1 MKSLLKLKKYFVRYK
16 TTIYL
21 GFLFIFLSNITSVF
35 VPLFIRDGI
44 DELRREV
51 SQPALIK
58 YALLIVGV
66 TFISGVFRF
75 LIRQTIIVTSRK
87 IEFDL
92 RNDFWEHLQKLSLR
106 YYQNTKTGDIMAHA
120 TNDINAVRNFV
131 GPAVM
136 YSFDTFTLFVFT
148 LALMFSINI
157 KLSLLSLLPF
167 PILSVF
173 VYYFGKK
180 IHLLFTKIQEHFS
193 ILTAKAQENLNGIR
207 IIKAYVREDSE
218 INHFRKLSYEYF
230 KKNLNKIKVDSLFH
244 PVLFLT
250 IGSSIIIIMW
260 FGGMKVIENELTLG
274 ELTAFILYMGYL
286 IWPAIAFGWIT
297 NLTQQAAASQ
307 KRLNAIFA
315 IEPEIK
321 DTDETNYDITNL
333 NGEIELRNVSFRYRE
348 NLPFVLK
355 NINLKIPVGKTYAI
369 IGHTGCGKTTLV
381 NLILRFYDVSE
392 GEILIDGQNIKTIPL
407 KVLRENI
414 SFVPQETFLF
424 SDTLKNNI
432 AYGLN
437 RSLSEEE
444 INQKINEAIR
454 IAHLTPDIES
464 FPQGIDTI
472 IGERGITL
480 SGGQKQRT
488 SIARAVA
495 KSGKILI
502 LDDCLSAVDTNT
514 EEIILNNLKKFMEG
528 RTSLIISHR
537 ISTIKDA
544 DQIIV
549 LENGVIAEQ
558 GTHEELVELEGIYA
572 RIYQK
577 QLLEKE
583 LEEI

>member
-1 MKSLLKLKKYFVRYK
+1 MRSLFKLKKYFARYK
-16 TTIYL
+16 SKIYL
-21 GFLFIFLSNITSVF
+21 GFLFIFLSNITSVY
-35 VPLFIRDGI
+35 VPLLIRDGI
-44 DELRREV
+44 DELRQKL
-51 SQPALIK
+51 SSPALLK

-66 TFISGVFRF
+66 TFVSGVFRF

-92 RNDFWEHLQKLSLR
+92 RNDLWAHLQKLSLR
-106 YYQNTKTGDIMAHA
+106 FYQNTKTGDIMAHA
-120 TNDINAVRNFV
+120 TNDINAVRNFI

-136 YSFDTFTLFVFT
+136 YSVDTFTLFIFT
-148 LALMFSINI
+148 LALMISIDL

-167 PILSVF
+167 PLMSIF

-180 IHLLFTKIQEHFS
+180 IHILFTKIQEHFS
-193 ILTAKAQENLNGIR
+193 VLTSKAQENLSGIR
-207 IIKAYVREDSE
+207 IIKAYVREESE

-230 KKNLNKIKVDSLFH
+230 KKNLNKIKIDSLFH
-244 PVLFLT
+244 PVLFLV
-250 IGSSIIIIMW
+250 IGSSIILIMW
-260 FGGMKVIENELTLG
+260 YGGLKVIDGELTLG
-274 ELTAFILYMGYL
+274 ELTAFVLYMGYL

-307 KRLNAIFA
+307 KRLNALFA

-321 DTDETNYDITNL
+321 DSERTNYSIKSL
-333 NGEIELRNVSFRYRE
+333 KGEIEFRNVSFRYRE
-348 NLPFVLK
+348 NLPFVLR
-355 NINLKIPVGKTYAI
+355 NINLKIPAGSTYAI

-381 NLILRFYDVSE
+381 NLILRFYDVTD
-392 GEILIDGQNIKTIPL
+392 GEVLIDGNDVRTIPL
-407 KVLRENI
+407 RVLRDET
-414 SFVPQETFLF
+414 SYVPQETFLF

-432 AYGLN
+432 AYGLID
-437 RSLSEEE
+437 LPEEL
-444 INQKINEAIR
+444 INKRVEEAVR
-454 IAHLTPDIES
+454 IAHLTPDIETL
-464 FPQGIDTI
+464 PDGLETI

-495 KSGKILI
+495 KGGKILI

-514 EEIILNNLKKFMEG
+514 EEMILKNLKEFMKG
-528 RTSLIISHR
+528 RTSIIISHR
-537 ISTIKDA
+537 ISTVKDA

-549 LENGVIAEQ
+549 IDNGTIAEQ
-558 GTHEELVELEGIYA
+558 GTHEELIELNVIYA

>member
-1 MKSLLKLKKYFVRYK
+1 MKSLIKLKKYFVRYK
-16 TTIYL
+16 NKIYL
-21 GFLFIFLSNITSVF
+21 GFLFIFLSNITSVY
-35 VPLFIRDGI
+35 VPLIIRDGI
-44 DELRREV
+44 DDLRQQL
-51 SQPALIK
+51 SSPALLK

-66 TFISGVFRF
+66 TFISGFFRF

-92 RNDFWEHLQKLSLR
+92 RNDLWAHLQNLSLR
-106 YYQNTKTGDIMAHA
+106 FYQNTKTGDIMAHA

-136 YSFDTFTLFVFT
+136 YSIDTFTLFVFT
-148 LALMFSINI
+148 LALMISIDL

-167 PILSVF
+167 PLMSFF

-193 ILTAKAQENLNGIR
+193 LLTSKAQENLAGIR
-207 IIKAYVREDSE
+207 IIKAYVREETE

-244 PVLFLT
+244 PVLFLV
-250 IGSSIIIIMW
+250 IGTSIILIMW
-260 FGGMKVIENELTLG
+260 YGGLKVIDGELTLG
-274 ELTAFILYMGYL
+274 ELTAFVLYMGYL

-297 NLTQQAAASQ
+297 NLTQQASASQ
-307 KRLNAIFA
+307 KRLNALFA

-321 DTDETNYDITNL
+321 ETAQTNYSIQHL
-333 NGEIELRNVSFRYRE
+333 KGEIEFRNVSFRYRD

-355 NINLKIPVGKTYAI
+355 NINLKIPAGSTYAI
-369 IGHTGCGKTTLV
+369 IGQTGCGKTTLI
-381 NLILRFYDVSE
+381 NLILRFYDVTD
-392 GEILIDGQNIKTIPL
+392 GEILIDGNNVKKIPL
-407 KVLRENI
+407 KVLRSET
-414 SFVPQETFLF
+414 SYVPQETFLF

-432 AYGLN
+432 AYGLVD
-437 RSLSEEE
+437 LPEDL
-444 INQKINEAIR
+444 INQRVNEALR

-464 FPQGIDTI
+464 FPNGLETI

-495 KSGKILI
+495 KGGKILI

-514 EEIILNNLKKFMEG
+514 EEIILNNLKEFMKG
-528 RTSLIISHR
+528 RTSIIISHR
-537 ISTIKDA
+537 ISTVKDA

-549 LENGVIAEQ
+549 IDNGTIAEQ
-558 GTHEELVELEGIYA
+558 GTHEELLELEGIYA

>member
-1 MKSLLKLKKYFVRYK
+1 MKSLFKLKKYFIRYK

-21 GFLFIFLSNITSVF
+21 GFAFIFLSNITSVY

-44 DELRREV
+44 DELRKHI
-51 SQPALIK
+51 SSPALIK
-58 YALLIVGV
+58 YALLIVSV

-92 RNDFWEHLQKLSLR
+92 RNDFWAHLQKLSLR
-106 YYQNTKTGDIMAHA
+106 YFQNTKTGDIMAHA

-148 LALMFSINI
+148 LIIMFSIDVE
-157 KLSLLSLLPF
+157 LSLLSLFPF
-167 PILSVF
+167 PILSFF

-180 IHLLFTKIQEHFS
+180 IHILFTKIQEHFS
-193 ILTAKAQENLNGIR
+193 VLTAKVQENLNGIR
-207 IIKAYVREDSE
+207 IIKAYVREESE
-218 INHFRKLSYEYF
+218 INHFRNLSYEYF
-230 KKNLNKIKVDSLFH
+230 RKNLNKIKVDSLFH

-260 FGGMKVIENELTLG
+260 FGGMKVINNQLSLG

-315 IEPEIK
+315 IEPEIR
-321 DTDETNYDITNL
+321 DTHLTNYEIKRL
-333 NGEIELRNVSFRYRE
+333 KGEIEFKNVSFKYRDK
-348 NLPFVLK
+348 LPFVLK
-355 NINLKIPVGKTYAI
+355 NINLKIPVGATYAL

-381 NLILRFYDVSE
+381 NLILRFYDATE
-392 GEILIDGQNIKTIPL
+392 GEILIDGYNIKTIPL
-407 KVLRENI
+407 KVLREGI

-437 RSLSEEE
+437 EFTSEKDF
-444 INQKINEAIR
+444 NNRINEAVK
-454 IAHLTPDIES
+454 IAHLIPDIES
-464 FPQGIDTI
+464 FPQGIETI

-488 SIARAVA
+488 SIARAIA
-495 KSGKILI
+495 KGGKILI

-514 EEIILNNLKKFMEG
+514 EEIILHNLKNFMKG
-528 RTSLIISHR
+528 KTSLIISHR

-549 LENGVIAEQ
+549 IDGGTIAEQ
-558 GTHEELVELEGIYA
+558 GTHEELIALNGIYA

>member
-1 MKSLLKLKKYFVRYK
+1 MKSLIKLKKYFVRYK
-16 TTIYL
+16 NKIYL
-21 GFLFIFLSNITSVF
+21 GFLFIFLSNITSVY
-35 VPLFIRDGI
+35 VPLIIRDGI
-44 DELRREV
+44 DDLRQQL
-51 SQPALIK
+51 SSPALLK

-66 TFISGVFRF
+66 TFISGFFRF

-92 RNDFWEHLQKLSLR
+92 RNDLWAHLQNLSLR
-106 YYQNTKTGDIMAHA
+106 FYQNTKTGDIMAHA

-136 YSFDTFTLFVFT
+136 YSIDTFTLFVFT
-148 LALMFSINI
+148 LALMISIDL

-167 PILSVF
+167 PLMSFF

-193 ILTAKAQENLNGIR
+193 LLTSKAQENLAGIR
-207 IIKAYVREDSE
+207 IIKAYVREETE

-244 PVLFLT
+244 PVLFLV
-250 IGSSIIIIMW
+250 IGTSIILIMW
-260 FGGMKVIENELTLG
+260 YGGLKVIDGELTLG
-274 ELTAFILYMGYL
+274 ELTAFVLYMGYL

-297 NLTQQAAASQ
+297 NLTQQASASQ
-307 KRLNAIFA
+307 KRLNALFA

-321 DTDETNYDITNL
+321 ETAQTNYSIQHL
-333 NGEIELRNVSFRYRE
+333 KGEIEFRNVSFRYRD

-355 NINLKIPVGKTYAI
+355 NINLKIPAGSTYAI
-369 IGHTGCGKTTLV
+369 IGQTGCGKTTLI
-381 NLILRFYDVSE
+381 NLILRFYDVTD
-392 GEILIDGQNIKTIPL
+392 GEILIDGNNFKKIPL
-407 KVLRENI
+407 KVLRSET
-414 SFVPQETFLF
+414 SYVPQETFLF

-432 AYGLN
+432 AYGLVD
-437 RSLSEEE
+437 LPEDL
-444 INQKINEAIR
+444 INQRVNEALR

-464 FPQGIDTI
+464 FPNGLETI

-495 KSGKILI
+495 KGGKILI

-514 EEIILNNLKKFMEG
+514 EEIILNNLKEFMKG
-528 RTSLIISHR
+528 RTSIIISHR
-537 ISTIKDA
+537 ISTVKDA

-549 LENGVIAEQ
+549 IDNGTIAEQ
-558 GTHEELVELEGIYA
+558 GTHEELLELEGIYA

>member
-1 MKSLLKLKKYFVRYK
+1 MKSLIKLKKYFVRYK
-16 TTIYL
+16 NKIYL
-21 GFLFIFLSNITSVF
+21 GFLFIFLSNITSVY
-35 VPLFIRDGI
+35 VPLIIRDGI
-44 DELRREV
+44 DDLRQQL
-51 SQPALIK
+51 SSPALLK

-66 TFISGVFRF
+66 TFISGFFRF

-92 RNDFWEHLQKLSLR
+92 RNDLWAHLQNLSLR
-106 YYQNTKTGDIMAHA
+106 FYQNTKTGDIMAHA

-136 YSFDTFTLFVFT
+136 YSIDTFTLFVFT
-148 LALMFSINI
+148 LALMISIDL

-167 PILSVF
+167 PLMSFF

-193 ILTAKAQENLNGIR
+193 LLTSKAQENLAGIR
-207 IIKAYVREDSE
+207 IIKAYVREETE

-244 PVLFLT
+244 PVLFLV
-250 IGSSIIIIMW
+250 IGTSIILIMW
-260 FGGMKVIENELTLG
+260 YGGLKVIDGELTLG
-274 ELTAFILYMGYL
+274 ELTAFVLYMGYL

-297 NLTQQAAASQ
+297 NLTQQASASQ
-307 KRLNAIFA
+307 KRLNALFA

-321 DTDETNYDITNL
+321 ETAQTNYSFQHL
-333 NGEIELRNVSFRYRE
+333 KGEIEFRNVSFRYRD

-355 NINLKIPVGKTYAI
+355 NINLKIPAGSTYAI
-369 IGHTGCGKTTLV
+369 IGQTGCGKTTLI
-381 NLILRFYDVSE
+381 NLILRFYDVTD
-392 GEILIDGQNIKTIPL
+392 GEILIDGNNVKKIPL
-407 KVLRENI
+407 KVLRSET
-414 SFVPQETFLF
+414 SYVPQETFLF

-432 AYGLN
+432 AYGLVD
-437 RSLSEEE
+437 LPEDL
-444 INQKINEAIR
+444 INQRVNEALR

-464 FPQGIDTI
+464 FPNGLETI

-495 KSGKILI
+495 KGGKILI

-514 EEIILNNLKKFMEG
+514 EEIILNNLKEFMKG
-528 RTSLIISHR
+528 RTSIIISHR
-537 ISTIKDA
+537 ISTVKDA

-549 LENGVIAEQ
+549 IDNGTIAEQ
-558 GTHEELVELEGIYA
+558 GTHEELLELEGIYA

>member
-1 MKSLLKLKKYFVRYK
+1 MKSLLTLKKYFTRYK
-16 TTIYL
+16 TTIFL
-21 GFLFIFLSNITSVF
+21 GFVFIFLSNITSVF

-44 DELRREV
+44 DELRRQI
-51 SQPALIK
+51 SKPALLK
-58 YALLIVGV
+58 YAFLIVGV
-66 TFISGVFRF
+66 TLISGVFRF

-92 RNDFWEHLQKLSLR
+92 RNDFWSHLQKLSLR
-106 YYQNTKTGDIMAHA
+106 YFQNTKTGDIMAHA
-120 TNDINAVRNFV
+120 SNDINAVRNFI

-136 YSFDTFTLFVFT
+136 YSFDTLTLFIFTLV
-148 LALMFSINI
+148 LMFSIDVQ
-157 KLSLLSLLPF
+157 LSLLSLIPF
-167 PILSVF
+167 PILSIF

-180 IHLLFTKIQEHFS
+180 IHFLFTKIQEHFS
-193 ILTAKAQENLNGIR
+193 ILTARAQENLNGIR
-207 IIKAYVREDSE
+207 IIKAYVREESE
-218 INHFRKLSYEYF
+218 INHFKKLSYDYF
-230 KKNLNKIKVDSLFH
+230 KKNLSKIKIDSLFH
-244 PVLFLT
+244 PTLFLT
-250 IGSSIIIIMW
+250 IGSSMIIIMW
-260 FGGMKVIENELTLG
+260 FGGLKVINNKLTLG

-321 DTDETNYDITNL
+321 DTSLTNYEIKNII
-333 NGEIELRNVSFRYRE
+333 GEIEFKNVSFRYRK

-355 NINLKIPVGKTYAI
+355 NINLKIPAGSTYAI

-381 NLILRFYDVSE
+381 NLIVRFYDVTE
-392 GEILIDGQNIKTIPL
+392 GELLIDGNDIKTIPL
-407 KVLRENI
+407 KLLREEI
-414 SFVPQETFLF
+414 SVVPQETFLF

-437 RSLSEEE
+437 NFESEEFIDE
-444 INQKINEAIR
+444 KVNEAIK

-464 FPQGIDTI
+464 FPDGINTI

-495 KSGKILI
+495 KDGKILI

-514 EEIILNNLKKFMEG
+514 EEIILSNLKNFMAG
-528 RTSLIISHR
+528 KTSIIISHR

-549 LENGVIAEQ
+549 LDNGMIAEQ
-558 GTHEELVELEGIYA
+558 GTHEELIELNGIYT

>member
-16 TTIYL
+16 NKIYL
-21 GFLFIFLSNITSVF
+21 GFLFIFLSNITSVY
-35 VPLFIRDGI
+35 VPLIIRDGI
-44 DELRREV
+44 DDLRQQL
-51 SQPALIK
+51 SSPALLK

-66 TFISGVFRF
+66 TFISGFFRF
-75 LIRQTIIVTSRK
+75 LIRQKIIVTSRK

-92 RNDFWEHLQKLSLR
+92 RNDLWAHLQNLSLR
-106 YYQNTKTGDIMAHA
+106 FYQNTKTGDIMAHA

-136 YSFDTFTLFVFT
+136 YSIDTFTLFVFT
-148 LALMFSINI
+148 LALMISIDL

-167 PILSVF
+167 PLMSFF

-193 ILTAKAQENLNGIR
+193 VLTSKAQENLSGIR
-207 IIKAYVREDSE
+207 IVKAYVREETE

-244 PVLFLT
+244 PVLFLV
-250 IGSSIIIIMW
+250 IGSSIILIMW
-260 FGGMKVIENELTLG
+260 YGGLKVIDGELTLG
-274 ELTAFILYMGYL
+274 ELTAFVLYMGYL

-297 NLTQQAAASQ
+297 NLSQQASASQ
-307 KRLNAIFA
+307 KRLNALFA

-321 DTDETNYDITNL
+321 ETAQTNYSIQHL
-333 NGEIELRNVSFRYRE
+333 KGEIEFRNVSFRYRD

-355 NINLKIPVGKTYAI
+355 NINLKIPAGSTYAI
-369 IGHTGCGKTTLV
+369 IGHTGCGKTTLI
-381 NLILRFYDVSE
+381 NLILRFYDAVE
-392 GEILIDGQNIKTIPL
+392 GEILIDGNNVKIIPL
-407 KVLRENI
+407 KVLRSET
-414 SFVPQETFLF
+414 SYVPQETFLF

-432 AYGLN
+432 AYGLVD
-437 RSLSEEE
+437 LPEDL
-444 INQKINEAIR
+444 INQRVNEAVR

-464 FPQGIDTI
+464 FPNGLETI

-495 KSGKILI
+495 KGGKILI

-514 EEIILNNLKKFMEG
+514 EEIILKNLKEFMKG

-537 ISTIKDA
+537 ISTVKDA

-549 LENGVIAEQ
+549 IDNGTIAEQ
-558 GTHEELVELEGIYA
+558 GTHEELLELEGIYA

>member
-1 MKSLLKLKKYFVRYK
+1 MKSLFRLKKYFVRYRNK
-16 TTIYL
+16 IYL
-21 GFLFIFLSNITSVF
+21 GFLFIFLSNITSVY
-35 VPLFIRDGI
+35 VPLLIRDGI
-44 DELRREV
+44 DELRNQV
-51 SQPALIK
+51 SSPALLK

-92 RNDFWEHLQKLSLR
+92 RNDLWAHLQKLSLR
-106 YYQNTKTGDIMAHA
+106 FYQNTKTGDIMAHA

-136 YSFDTFTLFVFT
+136 YSIDTFTLFVFT
-148 LALMFSINI
+148 LALMISIDL

-167 PILSVF
+167 PLMSIF

-180 IHLLFTKIQEHFS
+180 IHILFTKIQEHFS
-193 ILTAKAQENLNGIR
+193 VLTSKAQENLSGIR
-207 IIKAYVREDSE
+207 IIKAYVREEAE

-230 KKNLNKIKVDSLFH
+230 KKNLNKIKIDSLFH
-244 PVLFLT
+244 PVLFLV
-250 IGSSIIIIMW
+250 IGSSIILIMW
-260 FGGMKVIENELTLG
+260 YGGLKVIDGELTLG
-274 ELTAFILYMGYL
+274 ELTAFVLYMGYL

-297 NLTQQAAASQ
+297 NLTQQASASQ
-307 KRLNAIFA
+307 KRLNALFA

-321 DTDETNYDITNL
+321 DSEHTNYSIQSL
-333 NGEIELRNVSFRYRE
+333 KGEIEFRNVSFRYRE

-355 NINLKIPVGKTYAI
+355 NINLKIPAGSTYAI
-369 IGHTGCGKTTLV
+369 IGQTGCGKTTLI
-381 NLILRFYDVSE
+381 NLILRFYDVTE
-392 GEILIDGQNIKTIPL
+392 GEILIDGNNVKTIPIR
-407 KVLRENI
+407 VLRSET
-414 SFVPQETFLF
+414 SYVPQETFLF

-432 AYGLN
+432 AYGLFD
-437 RSLSEEE
+437 LSENLVNQRVEE
-444 INQKINEAIR
+444 AVR
-454 IAHLTPDIES
+454 IAHLTPDIET
-464 FPQGIDTI
+464 FPDGLETI

-495 KSGKILI
+495 KGGKILI

-514 EEIILNNLKKFMEG
+514 EEIILNNLKDFMKG
-528 RTSLIISHR
+528 RTSIIISHR
-537 ISTIKDA
+537 ISTVKDA

-549 LENGVIAEQ
+549 IDNGSIAEQ
-558 GTHEELVELEGIYA
+558 GTHEELLELEGIYA

>member
-1 MKSLLKLKKYFVRYK
+1 MRSLFKLKKYFARYK
-16 TTIYL
+16 SKIYL
-21 GFLFIFLSNITSVF
+21 GFLFIFLSNITSVY
-35 VPLFIRDGI
+35 VPLLIRDGI
-44 DELRREV
+44 DELRQKL
-51 SQPALIK
+51 SSPALLK

-66 TFISGVFRF
+66 TFVSGVFRF

-92 RNDFWEHLQKLSLR
+92 RNDLWAHLQKLSLR
-106 YYQNTKTGDIMAHA
+106 FYQNTKTGDIMAHA
-120 TNDINAVRNFV
+120 TNDINAVRNFI

-136 YSFDTFTLFVFT
+136 YSVDTFTLFIFT
-148 LALMFSINI
+148 LALMISIDL

-167 PILSVF
+167 PLMSIF

-180 IHLLFTKIQEHFS
+180 IHILFTKIQEHFS
-193 ILTAKAQENLNGIR
+193 VLTSKAQENLSGIR
-207 IIKAYVREDSE
+207 IIKAYVREESE

-230 KKNLNKIKVDSLFH
+230 KKNLNKIKIDSLFH
-244 PVLFLT
+244 PVLFLV
-250 IGSSIIIIMW
+250 IGSSIILIMW
-260 FGGMKVIENELTLG
+260 YGGLKVIDGELTLG
-274 ELTAFILYMGYL
+274 ELTAFVLYMGYL

-307 KRLNAIFA
+307 KRLNALFA

-321 DTDETNYDITNL
+321 DSERTNYSIKSL
-333 NGEIELRNVSFRYRE
+333 KGEIEFRNVSFRYRE
-348 NLPFVLK
+348 NLPFVLR
-355 NINLKIPVGKTYAI
+355 NINLKIPAGSTYAI

-381 NLILRFYDVSE
+381 NLILRFYDVTD
-392 GEILIDGQNIKTIPL
+392 GEVLIDGNDVRTIPL
-407 KVLRENI
+407 RVLRDET
-414 SFVPQETFLF
+414 SYVPQETFLF

-432 AYGLN
+432 AYGLID
-437 RSLSEEE
+437 LPEEL
-444 INQKINEAIR
+444 INKRVEEAVR
-454 IAHLTPDIES
+454 IAHLTPDIET
-464 FPQGIDTI
+464 FPNGLETI

-495 KSGKILI
+495 KGGKILI

-514 EEIILNNLKKFMEG
+514 EEMILKNLKEFMKG
-528 RTSLIISHR
+528 RTSIIISHR
-537 ISTIKDA
+537 ISTVKDA

-549 LENGVIAEQ
+549 IDNGTIAEQ
-558 GTHEELVELEGIYA
+558 GTHEELIELNGIYA

>member
-1 MKSLLKLKKYFVRYK
+1 MRSLFKLKKYFARYK
-16 TTIYL
+16 SKIYL
-21 GFLFIFLSNITSVF
+21 GFLFIFLSNITSVY
-35 VPLFIRDGI
+35 VPLLIRDGI
-44 DELRREV
+44 DELRQKL
-51 SQPALIK
+51 SSPALLK

-66 TFISGVFRF
+66 TFVSGVFRF

-92 RNDFWEHLQKLSLR
+92 RNDLWAHLQKLSLR
-106 YYQNTKTGDIMAHA
+106 FYQNTKTGDIMAHA
-120 TNDINAVRNFV
+120 TNDINAVRNFI

-136 YSFDTFTLFVFT
+136 YSVDTFTLFIFT
-148 LALMFSINI
+148 LALMISIDL

-167 PILSVF
+167 PLMSIF

-180 IHLLFTKIQEHFS
+180 IHILFTKIQEHFS
-193 ILTAKAQENLNGIR
+193 VLTSKAQENLSGIR
-207 IIKAYVREDSE
+207 IIKAYVREESE

-230 KKNLNKIKVDSLFH
+230 KKNLNKIKIDSLFH
-244 PVLFLT
+244 PVLFLV
-250 IGSSIIIIMW
+250 IGSSIILIMW
-260 FGGMKVIENELTLG
+260 YGGLKVIDGELTLG
-274 ELTAFILYMGYL
+274 ELTAFVLYMGYL

-307 KRLNAIFA
+307 KRLNALFA

-321 DTDETNYDITNL
+321 DSERTNYSIKSL
-333 NGEIELRNVSFRYRE
+333 KGEIEFRNVSFRYRE
-348 NLPFVLK
+348 NLPFVLR
-355 NINLKIPVGKTYAI
+355 NINLKIPAGSTYAI

-381 NLILRFYDVSE
+381 NLILRFYDVTD
-392 GEILIDGQNIKTIPL
+392 GEVLIDGNNVRTIPL
-407 KVLRENI
+407 RVLRDET
-414 SFVPQETFLF
+414 SYVPQETFLF

-432 AYGLN
+432 AYGLID
-437 RSLSEEE
+437 LPEEL
-444 INQKINEAIR
+444 INKRVEEAVR
-454 IAHLTPDIES
+454 IAHLTPDIET
-464 FPQGIDTI
+464 FPNGLETI

-495 KSGKILI
+495 KGGKILI

-514 EEIILNNLKKFMEG
+514 EEMILKNLKEFMKG
-528 RTSLIISHR
+528 RTSIIISHR
-537 ISTIKDA
+537 ISTVKDA

-549 LENGVIAEQ
+549 IDNGTIAEQ
-558 GTHEELVELEGIYA
+558 GTHEELIELNGIYA

>member
-1 MKSLLKLKKYFVRYK
+1 MKSLLKLKKYFARYK
-16 TTIYL
+16 KTIYL
-21 GFLFIFLSNITSVF
+21 GFLFIFLSNITSVY

-44 DELRREV
+44 DELRREI
-51 SQPALIK
+51 SSPALIK
-58 YALLIVGV
+58 YAILIVGV
-66 TFISGVFRF
+66 TLISGIFRF
-75 LIRQTIIVTSRK
+75 LIRQTLIVTSRK

-92 RNDFWEHLQKLSLR
+92 RNDFWSHLQKLSLR

-148 LALMFSINI
+148 LVLMFSIDVE
-157 KLSLLSLLPF
+157 LSLLSLLPF
-167 PILSVF
+167 PLLSIF

-180 IHLLFTKIQEHFS
+180 IHFLFTKIQEHFS

-207 IIKAYVREDSE
+207 IIKAYVREEDE

-230 KKNLNKIKVDSLFH
+230 RKNLNKIKVDSLFH
-244 PVLFLT
+244 PILFVT

-260 FGGMKVIENELTLG
+260 FGGLKVINNQLTLG

-321 DTDETNYDITNL
+321 DTDLTNYEIKNL
-333 NGEIELRNVSFRYRE
+333 NGEIEFRNVSFRYRD

-355 NINLKIPVGKTYAI
+355 NLNLKIPTGSTYAI
-369 IGHTGCGKTTLV
+369 IGQTGCGKTTLV
-381 NLILRFYDVSE
+381 NLILRFYDVTE
-392 GEILIDGQNIKTIPL
+392 GEILIDGYNVKTIPITT
-407 KVLRENI
+407 LRESI

-424 SDTLKNNI
+424 SDTLRNNI

-437 RSLSEEE
+437 GNISEDE
-444 INQKINEAIR
+444 INQKINEAVK

-464 FPQGIDTI
+464 FPQGIETI

-488 SIARAVA
+488 SIARAIA
-495 KSGKILI
+495 KGGKILI

-514 EEIILNNLKKFMEG
+514 EEIILSNLKNFMKG

-549 LENGVIAEQ
+549 LDNGVIAEQ
-558 GTHEELVELEGIYA
+558 GNHEELLELDGIYA

>member
-1 MKSLLKLKKYFVRYK
+1 MRSLFKLKKYFARYK
-16 TTIYL
+16 SRIYL
-21 GFLFIFLSNITSVF
+21 GFLFIFLSNITSVY
-35 VPLFIRDGI
+35 VPLLIRDGI
-44 DELRREV
+44 DELRQKL
-51 SQPALIK
+51 SSPALLK

-66 TFISGVFRF
+66 TFVSGVFRF

-92 RNDFWEHLQKLSLR
+92 RNDLWAHLQKLSLR
-106 YYQNTKTGDIMAHA
+106 FYQNTKTGDIMAHA
-120 TNDINAVRNFV
+120 TNDINAVRNFI

-136 YSFDTFTLFVFT
+136 YSVDTFTLFIFT
-148 LALMFSINI
+148 LALMISIDL

-167 PILSVF
+167 PLMSIF

-180 IHLLFTKIQEHFS
+180 IHILFTKIQEHFS
-193 ILTAKAQENLNGIR
+193 VLTSKAQENLSGIR
-207 IIKAYVREDSE
+207 IIKAYVREESE

-230 KKNLNKIKVDSLFH
+230 KKNLNKIKIDSLFH
-244 PVLFLT
+244 PVLFLV
-250 IGSSIIIIMW
+250 IGSSIILIMW
-260 FGGMKVIENELTLG
+260 YGGLKVIDGELTLG
-274 ELTAFILYMGYL
+274 ELTAFVLYMGYL

-307 KRLNAIFA
+307 KRLNALFA

-321 DTDETNYDITNL
+321 DSERTNYSIKNL
-333 NGEIELRNVSFRYRE
+333 KGEIEFRNVSFRYRE
-348 NLPFVLK
+348 NLPFVLR
-355 NINLKIPVGKTYAI
+355 NINLKIPAGSTYAI

-381 NLILRFYDVSE
+381 NLILRFYDVID
-392 GEILIDGQNIKTIPL
+392 GEVLIDGNDVRTIPL
-407 KVLRENI
+407 RVLRDET
-414 SFVPQETFLF
+414 SYVPQETFLF

-432 AYGLN
+432 AYGLID
-437 RSLSEEE
+437 LPEEL
-444 INQKINEAIR
+444 INKRVEEAVR
-454 IAHLTPDIES
+454 IAHLTPDIET
-464 FPQGIDTI
+464 FPNGLETI

-495 KSGKILI
+495 KGGKILI

-514 EEIILNNLKKFMEG
+514 EEMILKNLKEFMKG
-528 RTSLIISHR
+528 RTSIIISHR
-537 ISTIKDA
+537 ISTVKDA

-549 LENGVIAEQ
+549 IDNGTTAEQ
-558 GTHEELVELEGIYA
+558 GTHEELIELNGIYA

>member
-1 MKSLLKLKKYFVRYK
+1 MKSLLKLKKYFVKYK
-16 TTIYL
+16 KTIYL
-21 GFLFIFLSNITSVF
+21 GFIFIFLSNITSVY
-35 VPLFIRDGI
+35 VPLLIRDGI
-44 DELRREV
+44 DELRQHL
-51 SQPALIK
+51 SSPALLK

-92 RNDFWEHLQKLSLR
+92 RNDLWAHLQSLSLR
-106 YYQNTKTGDIMAHA
+106 FYQNTKTGDIMAHA

-136 YSFDTFTLFVFT
+136 YSVDTFTLFVFT
-148 LALMFSINI
+148 LALMISIDL

-167 PILSVF
+167 PIMSFF
-173 VYYFGKK
+173 VYHFGKK
-180 IHLLFTKIQEHFS
+180 IHILFTKIQEHFS
-193 ILTAKAQENLNGIR
+193 VLTSKAQENLSGIR
-207 IIKAYVREDSE
+207 IIKAYVREESE
-218 INHFRKLSYEYF
+218 INHFKKLSYEYF
-230 KKNLNKIKVDSLFH
+230 RKNLNKIKIDSLFH
-244 PVLFLT
+244 PVLLFI

-260 FGGMKVIENELTLG
+260 YGSLRVIDGELTLG
-274 ELTAFILYMGYL
+274 GLTAFVLYMGYL

-307 KRLNAIFA
+307 KRLNALFA

-321 DTDETNYDITNL
+321 DTDQTNYSIEKL
-333 NGEIELRNVSFRYRE
+333 RGEIEFRNVSFRYRE

-355 NINLKIPVGKTYAI
+355 NINLKIPAGSTYAI
-369 IGHTGCGKTTLV
+369 IGHTGCGKTTLI
-381 NLILRFYDVSE
+381 NLILRFYDATE
-392 GEILIDGQNIKTIPL
+392 GEVLIDGHNVKTIPL
-407 KVLRENI
+407 KVLRNET
-414 SFVPQETFLF
+414 SYVPQETFLF
-424 SDTLKNNI
+424 SDTLKHNI
-432 AYGLN
+432 AYGLID
-437 RSLSEEE
+437 LPEEF
-444 INQKINEAIR
+444 INQRVNEAVK
-454 IAHLTPDIES
+454 IAHLIPDIET
-464 FPQGIDTI
+464 FPNGLDTI

-495 KSGKILI
+495 KGGKILI

-514 EEIILNNLKKFMEG
+514 EEIILKNLKEFMKG
-528 RTSLIISHR
+528 RTSIIISHR
-537 ISTIKDA
+537 ISTVKDA

-549 LENGVIAEQ
+549 IDNGLIAEQ
-558 GTHEELVELEGIYA
+558 GTHEELLELEGIYF

>member
-1 MKSLLKLKKYFVRYK
+1 MKSLFKLRKYFARYK

-21 GFLFIFLSNITSVF
+21 GFLFIFLSNITSVY

-44 DELRREV
+44 DELRRQI
-51 SQPALIK
+51 SSPALIK

-92 RNDFWEHLQKLSLR
+92 RNDFWSHLQKLSFK
-106 YYQNTKTGDIMAHA
+106 YFQNTKTGDIMAHA
-120 TNDINAVRNFV
+120 TNDINAVRNFI

-148 LALMFSINI
+148 LALMFSIDVE
-157 KLSLLSLLPF
+157 LSLLSLLPF
-167 PILSVF
+167 PVLSIF

-180 IHLLFTKIQEHFS
+180 IHLLFTRIQEHFS
-193 ILTAKAQENLNGIR
+193 VLTAKAQENLNGIR
-207 IIKAYVREDSE
+207 IIKAYVREQSE
-218 INHFRKLSYEYF
+218 INHFRNLSYEYF
-230 KKNLNKIKVDSLFH
+230 KKNLDKIKVDSLFH
-244 PVLFLT
+244 PILFLT

-260 FGGMKVIENELTLG
+260 FGGMKVINNQLTLG

-321 DTDETNYDITNL
+321 DSHLTNYNIKSL
-333 NGEIELRNVSFRYRE
+333 NGEIEFRNVSFKYRE
-348 NLPFVLK
+348 KLPFVLK
-355 NINLKIPVGKTYAI
+355 DINLKIPAGATYAI

-381 NLILRFYDVSE
+381 NLILRFYDVVE
-392 GEILIDGQNIKTIPL
+392 GEILIDGHNIKTIPL
-407 KVLRENI
+407 KVLRNEI

-437 RSLSEEE
+437 GSSEIEVNQRIEE
-444 INQKINEAIR
+444 AVK

-464 FPQGIDTI
+464 FPQGIETI

-488 SIARAVA
+488 SIARAIA
-495 KSGKILI
+495 KGGKILI
-502 LDDCLSAVDTNT
+502 LDDCLSAVDTST
-514 EEIILNNLKKFMEG
+514 EEIILTNLKNFMKG

-549 LENGVIAEQ
+549 LDNGVIAEQ
-558 GTHEELVELEGIYA
+558 GTHEELVALDGIYA

>member
-1 MKSLLKLKKYFVRYK
+1 MKSLLKLKKYFARYK
-16 TTIYL
+16 TTLYL
-21 GFLFIFLSNITSVF
+21 GFLFIFLSNITSVY

-92 RNDFWEHLQKLSLR
+92 RNDFWSHLQKLSLR

-148 LALMFSINI
+148 LALMFSIDVE
-157 KLSLLSLLPF
+157 LSLLSLIPF
-167 PILSVF
+167 PLLSIF

-230 KKNLNKIKVDSLFH
+230 RKNLNKIKIDSLFH
-244 PVLFLT
+244 PVLFVT

-260 FGGMKVIENELTLG
+260 FGGLKVINHQLTLG

-321 DTDETNYDITNL
+321 DSDLTNYEIKNL

-348 NLPFVLK
+348 KLPFVLK
-355 NINLKIPVGKTYAI
+355 NINLKIPAGSTFAI
-369 IGHTGCGKTTLV
+369 IGHTGCGKTTLA
-381 NLILRFYDVSE
+381 NLILRFYDVTE

-407 KVLRENI
+407 RVLRENI

-424 SDTLKNNI
+424 SDTLRNNI

-437 RSLSEEE
+437 NFASDEE
-444 INQKINEAIR
+444 INQRINEAVK

-464 FPQGIDTI
+464 FPKGIETI

-495 KSGKILI
+495 KGGKILI

-514 EEIILNNLKKFMEG
+514 EEIILKNLKIFMRD

-549 LENGVIAEQ
+549 LDKGGIAEQ
-558 GTHEELVELEGIYA
+558 GTHEELIERDGIYA

>member
-1 MKSLLKLKKYFVRYK
+1 MKSLIKLKKYFVRYK
-16 TTIYL
+16 NKIYL
-21 GFLFIFLSNITSVF
+21 GFLFIFLSNITSVY
-35 VPLFIRDGI
+35 VPLIIRDGI
-44 DELRREV
+44 DDLRQQL
-51 SQPALIK
+51 SSPALLK

-66 TFISGVFRF
+66 TFISGFFRF

-92 RNDFWEHLQKLSLR
+92 RNDLWAHLQNLSLR
-106 YYQNTKTGDIMAHA
+106 FYQNTKTGDIMAHA

-136 YSFDTFTLFVFT
+136 YSIDTFTLFVFT
-148 LALMFSINI
+148 LALMISIDL

-167 PILSVF
+167 PLMSFF

-193 ILTAKAQENLNGIR
+193 LLTSKAQENLAGIR
-207 IIKAYVREDSE
+207 IIKAYVREETE

-244 PVLFLT
+244 PVLFLV
-250 IGSSIIIIMW
+250 IGTSIILIMW
-260 FGGMKVIENELTLG
+260 YGGLKVIDGELTLG
-274 ELTAFILYMGYL
+274 ELTAFVLYMGYL

-297 NLTQQAAASQ
+297 NLTQQASASQ
-307 KRLNAIFA
+307 KRLNALFA
-315 IEPEIK
+315 IAPEIK
-321 DTDETNYDITNL
+321 ETAQTNYSIQHL
-333 NGEIELRNVSFRYRE
+333 KGEIEFRNVSFRYRD

-355 NINLKIPVGKTYAI
+355 NINLKIPAGSTYAI
-369 IGHTGCGKTTLV
+369 IGQTGCGKTTLI
-381 NLILRFYDVSE
+381 NLILRFYDVTD
-392 GEILIDGQNIKTIPL
+392 GEILIDGNNVKKIPL
-407 KVLRENI
+407 KVLRSET
-414 SFVPQETFLF
+414 SYVPQETFLF

-432 AYGLN
+432 AYGLVD
-437 RSLSEEE
+437 LPEDL
-444 INQKINEAIR
+444 INQRVNEALR

-464 FPQGIDTI
+464 FPNGLETI

-495 KSGKILI
+495 KGGKILI

-514 EEIILNNLKKFMEG
+514 EEIILNNLKEFMKG
-528 RTSLIISHR
+528 RTSIIISHR
-537 ISTIKDA
+537 ISTVKDA

-549 LENGVIAEQ
+549 IDNGTIAEQ
-558 GTHEELVELEGIYA
+558 GTHEELLELEGIYA

>member
-1 MKSLLKLKKYFVRYK
+1 MKSLFRLKKYFVRYRNK
-16 TTIYL
+16 IYL
-21 GFLFIFLSNITSVF
+21 GFLFIFLSNITSVY
-35 VPLFIRDGI
+35 VPLLIRDGI
-44 DELRREV
+44 DELRNQV
-51 SQPALIK
+51 SSPALLK

-92 RNDFWEHLQKLSLR
+92 RNDLWAHLQKLSLR
-106 YYQNTKTGDIMAHA
+106 FYQNTKTGDIMAHA

-136 YSFDTFTLFVFT
+136 YSIDTFTLFVFT
-148 LALMFSINI
+148 LALMISIDL

-167 PILSVF
+167 PLMSIF

-180 IHLLFTKIQEHFS
+180 IHILFTKIQEHFS
-193 ILTAKAQENLNGIR
+193 VLTSKAQENLSGIR
-207 IIKAYVREDSE
+207 IIKAYVREEAE

-230 KKNLNKIKVDSLFH
+230 KKNLNKIKIDSLFH
-244 PVLFLT
+244 PVLFLV
-250 IGSSIIIIMW
+250 IGSSIILIMW
-260 FGGMKVIENELTLG
+260 YGGLKVIDGELTLG
-274 ELTAFILYMGYL
+274 ELTAFVLYMGYL

-297 NLTQQAAASQ
+297 NLTQQASASQ
-307 KRLNAIFA
+307 KRLNALFA

-321 DTDETNYDITNL
+321 DSENTNYSIQSL
-333 NGEIELRNVSFRYRE
+333 KGEIEFRNVSFRYRE
-348 NLPFVLK
+348 NLPFVLR
-355 NINLKIPVGKTYAI
+355 NINLKILAGSTYAI
-369 IGHTGCGKTTLV
+369 IGQTGCGKTTLI
-381 NLILRFYDVSE
+381 NLILRFYDVTE
-392 GEILIDGQNIKTIPL
+392 GEILIDGNNVKTIPIR
-407 KVLRENI
+407 VLRSET
-414 SFVPQETFLF
+414 SYVPQETFLF

-432 AYGLN
+432 AYGLFD
-437 RSLSEEE
+437 LSENLVNQRVEE
-444 INQKINEAIR
+444 AVR
-454 IAHLTPDIES
+454 IAHLTPDIET
-464 FPQGIDTI
+464 FPDGLETI

-495 KSGKILI
+495 KGGKILI

-514 EEIILNNLKKFMEG
+514 EEIILNNLKDFMKG
-528 RTSLIISHR
+528 RTSIIISHR
-537 ISTIKDA
+537 ISTVKDA

-549 LENGVIAEQ
+549 IDNGSIAEQ
-558 GTHEELVELEGIYA
+558 GTHEELLELEGIYA

>member
-1 MKSLLKLKKYFVRYK
+1 MKSLIKLKKYFVRYK
-16 TTIYL
+16 NKIYL
-21 GFLFIFLSNITSVF
+21 GFLFIFLSNITSVY
-35 VPLFIRDGI
+35 VPLIIRDGI
-44 DELRREV
+44 DDLRQQL
-51 SQPALIK
+51 SSPALLK

-66 TFISGVFRF
+66 TFISGFFRF

-92 RNDFWEHLQKLSLR
+92 RNDLWAHLQNLSLR
-106 YYQNTKTGDIMAHA
+106 FYQNTKTGDIMAHA

-136 YSFDTFTLFVFT
+136 YSIDTFTLFVFT
-148 LALMFSINI
+148 LALMISIDL

-167 PILSVF
+167 PLMSFF

-193 ILTAKAQENLNGIR
+193 LLTSKAQENLAGIR
-207 IIKAYVREDSE
+207 IIKAYVREETE

-230 KKNLNKIKVDSLFH
+230 KKNLNKIKVDSLLH
-244 PVLFLT
+244 PVLFLV
-250 IGSSIIIIMW
+250 IGTSIILIMW
-260 FGGMKVIENELTLG
+260 YGGLKVIDGELTLG
-274 ELTAFILYMGYL
+274 ELTAFVLYMGYL

-297 NLTQQAAASQ
+297 NLTQQASASQ
-307 KRLNAIFA
+307 KRLNALFA

-321 DTDETNYDITNL
+321 ETAQTNYSIQHL
-333 NGEIELRNVSFRYRE
+333 KGEIEFRNVSFRYRD

-355 NINLKIPVGKTYAI
+355 NINLKIPAGSTYAI
-369 IGHTGCGKTTLV
+369 IGQTGCGKTTLI
-381 NLILRFYDVSE
+381 NLILRFYDVTD
-392 GEILIDGQNIKTIPL
+392 GEILIDGNNVKKIPL
-407 KVLRENI
+407 KVLRSET
-414 SFVPQETFLF
+414 SYVPQETFLF

-432 AYGLN
+432 AYGLVD
-437 RSLSEEE
+437 LPEDL
-444 INQKINEAIR
+444 INQRVNEALR

-464 FPQGIDTI
+464 FPNGLETI

-495 KSGKILI
+495 KGGKILI

-514 EEIILNNLKKFMEG
+514 EEIILNNLKEFMKG
-528 RTSLIISHR
+528 RTSIIISHR
-537 ISTIKDA
+537 ISTVKDA

-549 LENGVIAEQ
+549 IDNGTIAEQ
-558 GTHEELVELEGIYA
+558 GTHEELLELEGIYA